1 MDLSLTLQETPDKV
15 QGKPPPRVSG
25 AWTRGVV
32 YAFRRLGF
40 DVEQL
45 CASIGVDIEIFLDAT
60 GRPPRDASGRLWRA
74 ALAESGDRFLGLSAA
89 EVWEPR
95 VDHLVFL
102 LLLSADTLGD
112 GLAAGIRFQELL
124 SHGRVLTFGE
134 HPEHHSVHIN
144 RIEHELPML
153 AHEIEFLAAILT
165 KLFRFATD
173 DALVMEEVHFEHPY
187 RGSINKYSRA
197 FRTTVLFGQ
206 SRNTL
211 LISDASWNLS
221 LAHGNQLLHRELRGI
236 AAGLHAGRRDHSF
249 LDSVRRRIKGL
260 LPKGNCGVEPVAAA
274 LHMTPRT
281 LQRRL
286 QEEDTTFR
294 TLVDATRRSIV
305 LECVERHQ
313 ALEEIVRHAGYTNRR
328 SFRRAMKR
336 WNL

>member
-1 MDLSLTLQETPDKV
+1 MALQEAPEKA
-15 QGKPPPRVSG
+15 QGKCPPRISG

-32 YAFRRLGF
+32 YAFRRLGL
-40 DVEQL
+40 DVEEL
-45 CASIGVDIEIFLDAT
+45 CASIGIDIEIFLDVT

-74 ALAESGDRFLGLSAA
+74 ALAQRGDRFLGLSAA
-89 EVWEPR
+89 EVWEAR

-102 LLLSADTLGD
+102 LLLSADTFGE
-112 GLAAGIRFQELL
+112 GLTAGIRFQELL
-124 SHGRVLTFGE
+124 SHGRVLSFGE
-134 HPEHHSVHIN
+134 HPEHHPVHIN
-144 RIEHELPML
+144 RIEHELPVL
-153 AHEIEFLAAILT
+153 AHEVEFLAAIMT

-173 DALVMEEVHFEHPY
+173 DAFVLEEVHFEHPY
-187 RGSINKYSRA
+187 RGSIEKYSRA

-206 SRNTL
+206 KRNTL
-211 LISDASWNLS
+211 LVSDDSWNLS

-236 AAGLHAGRRDHSF
+236 AAGLHAGHPDNSF
-249 LDSVRRRIKGL
+249 LDSVRDRIKGL

-286 QEEDTTFR
+286 QEEGTTFR
-294 TLVDATRRSIV
+294 TLVDATRKSIV
-305 LECVERHQ
+305 LDCVERHQ
-313 ALEEIVRHAGYTNRR
+313 APEEIVRHAGYTNPR

>member
-1 MDLSLTLQETPDKV
+1 MALQEAPEKA
-15 QGKPPPRVSG
+15 QGKCPPRISG

-32 YAFRRLGF
+32 YAFRRLGL
-40 DVEQL
+40 DVEEL
-45 CASIGVDIEIFLDAT
+45 CASIGIDIEIFLDVT

-74 ALAESGDRFLGLSAA
+74 ALAQRGDRFLGLSAA
-89 EVWEPR
+89 EVWEAR

-102 LLLSADTLGD
+102 LLLSADTFGE
-112 GLAAGIRFQELL
+112 GLTAGIRFQELL
-124 SHGRVLTFGE
+124 SHGRVLSFGE
-134 HPEHHSVHIN
+134 HPEHHPVHIN
-144 RIEHELPML
+144 RIEHELPVL
-153 AHEIEFLAAILT
+153 AHEVEFLAAIMT

-173 DALVMEEVHFEHPY
+173 DAFVLEEVHFEHPY
-187 RGSINKYSRA
+187 RGSIEKYSRA

-206 SRNTL
+206 KRNTL
-211 LISDASWNLS
+211 LVSDDSWNLS

-236 AAGLHAGRRDHSF
+236 AAGLHAGHPDNSF
-249 LDSVRRRIKGL
+249 LDSVRDRIKGL

-286 QEEDTTFR
+286 QEEGTTFR
-294 TLVDATRRSIV
+294 TLVDATRKSIV
-305 LECVERHQ
+305 LDCVERHQ
-313 ALEEIVRHAGYTNRR
+313 APEEIVRHTGYTNRR